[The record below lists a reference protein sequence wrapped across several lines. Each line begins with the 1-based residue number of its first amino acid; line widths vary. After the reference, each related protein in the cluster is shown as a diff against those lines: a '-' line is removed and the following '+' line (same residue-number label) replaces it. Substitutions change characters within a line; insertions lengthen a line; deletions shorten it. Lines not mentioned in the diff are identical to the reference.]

1 MGRVHPDMDSA
12 DRYCMGRCTL
22 LVLDVAEQCRPDRG
36 CVMALLASNL
46 KALLALPPSQD
57 PRVMRAREET
67 ISVLVARLE
76 ALGEGF

>member
-1 MGRVHPDMDSA
+1 MS
-12 DRYCMGRCTL
+12 
-22 LVLDVAEQCRPDRG
+22 
-36 CVMALLASNL
+36 LLASNL

-57 PRVMRAREET
+57 QRVMRAREET

>member
-1 MGRVHPDMDSA
+1 
-12 DRYCMGRCTL
+12 
-22 LVLDVAEQCRPDRG
+22 
-36 CVMALLASNL
+36 MALLASNL

-67 ISVLVARLE
+67 ISVLVARLQ